1 MNTLLSDISLL
12 IHIYIHFIAQNI
24 CTIYIIVSDGQAM
37 HLHWVNELV
46 AVASLVF
53 LL

>member
-1 MNTLLSDISLL
+1 MY
-12 IHIYIHFIAQNI
+12 IYIHFIAQNI